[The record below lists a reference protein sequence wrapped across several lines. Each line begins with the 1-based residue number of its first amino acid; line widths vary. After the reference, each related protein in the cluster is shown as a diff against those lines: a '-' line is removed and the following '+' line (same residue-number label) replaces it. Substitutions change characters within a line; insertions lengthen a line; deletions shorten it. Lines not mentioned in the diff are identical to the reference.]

1 MKPRRI
7 IAWGSIWVEVRPSWW
22 LSRLRPWPP
31 MESCLIQQPI
41 TVHGS
46 EVRDDSLPSGIKLTF
61 PVIDVLVASQNA
73 VEMVELTSEMDQNHP
88 NIDTYAAGV
97 QHNLPEDEE
106 VQEPAIHLFVDVLII
121 CLPLNGSILT
131 CIMWLLSRL
140 PWTSLSKVWKGY
152 CQRRGKI
159 QSHRSTCNGCH
170 HIRMDIHTDIPS
182 CFCFGKFEN
191 DQRHVVAATLLIFWR
206 RIARFA

>member
-1 MKPRRI
+1 
-7 IAWGSIWVEVRPSWW
+7 
-22 LSRLRPWPP
+22 

-106 VQEPAIHLFVDVLII
+106 VQELAIHLFVDVLII

-131 CIMWLLSRL
+131 CIM
-140 PWTSLSKVWKGY
+140 
-152 CQRRGKI
+152 
-159 QSHRSTCNGCH
+159 
-170 HIRMDIHTDIPS
+170 
-182 CFCFGKFEN
+182 
-191 DQRHVVAATLLIFWR
+191 
-206 RIARFA
+206 